1 MEETTMNLTLSSRAP
16 ADVPDGFVDLLKAVD
31 KDNPDKKDIRELRRW
46 LEERPELALATTNLA
61 EIAKNAIIET
71 GPIQQKSFKMCVE
84 SGMVQQ
90 KNDLGYQDAPALEQ
104 LLIDNI
110 VLCWLRLH
118 VVEIEVSNNTQGSHT
133 LSAGRYWDQRLS
145 VAQMRYLRAIET
157 LARVRKTNV
166 AIQVNIA
173 KQQINSLATLDAL
186 TTYKPQQ
193 QGR

>member
-1 MEETTMNLTLSSRAP
+1 MNLTLSSRAP

-71 GPIQQKSFKMCVE
+71 GPIQQKSVKMCVE
-84 SGMVQQ
+84 TGMAQQ

-118 VVEIEVSNNTQGSHT
+118 VVEIEVSKNTQGSHT

-173 KQQINSLATLDAL
+173 KQQINSLAMDAL
-186 TTYKPQQ
+186 TTFKPQQ

>member
-71 GPIQQKSFKMCVE
+71 GPIQQKSVKMCVE
-84 SGMVQQ
+84 TGMAQQ

-173 KQQINSLATLDAL
+173 KQQINSLAMDAL
-186 TTYKPQQ
+186 TTFKPQQ

>member
-1 MEETTMNLTLSSRAP
+1 MKITMAAKTSVDMPN
-16 ADVPDGFVDLLKAVD
+16 GFVELLRSVD
-31 KDNPDKKDIRELRRW
+31 KNSPAKSDIQELRRW
-46 LEERPELALATTNLA
+46 LDECPELGQAAANLA
-61 EIAKNAIIET
+61 EIAKKAIIEL
-71 GPIQQKSFKMCVE
+71 GPIQQKSVKMCIE
-84 SGMVQQ
+84 AGMIQQ

-118 VVEIEVSNNTQGSHT
+118 VVEIEVSKNTQGSHT

-173 KQQINSLATLDAL
+173 KQQINSLAMDAL
-186 TTYKPQQ
+186 TTFKPQQ